1 MSEKKITLEK
11 CGIVD
16 PLDIESSLKEGAY
29 GGLKTALSRLP
40 EEVRAV
46 VKDAGLRGRG
56 GGGFPV
62 FSKWDVCTGS
72 DEQERYLVCNGVEGD
87 PRSQGT
93 RTLLTGDPHRV
104 LEGMII
110 AAYANGAGSGY
121 LYCTAGSETREIF
134 GTALKQAREKGM
146 LGKAI
151 QGTSF
156 GFDIELFGGAG
167 DFIVG
172 EETVL
177 ISSMECGRPVA
188 RPKPPYPAQTGF
200 RGKPTVVHNPETLAN
215 LPAILQR
222 GAGWFRTLGVE
233 HDPGTRVLTLTGGV
247 EPAGVIEVECGTPL
261 REILF
266 HEGRGIVQGKQF
278 KALQLGGPTGG
289 FVPESLLDTPLDSDS
304 LKDAGQI
311 VGSGSIL
318 VITDD
323 VLLVETVRDA
333 VALSV
338 GSSCGLC
345 VPCRFG
351 LKVIQNLLDKLVEG
365 EAVDEDL
372 TLLNEMSNHIK
383 DTSLCGLGKT
393 APLPVL
399 TSLKHFPSDYSSRI
413 KARPVAVG
421 A

>member
-1 MSEKKITLEK
+1 MAEKKITLEK

-29 GGLKTALSRLP
+29 EGLKTALSRSP
-40 EEVRAV
+40 GEVRAA

-62 FSKWDVCTGS
+62 FSKWDVCAGS

-93 RTLLTGDPHRV
+93 KTLLTGDPHKV
-104 LEGMII
+104 LEGMVI
-110 AAYANGAGSGY
+110 AAYAIGAGSGY
-121 LYCTAGSETREIF
+121 LYCPAESEVQEVF
-134 GTALKQAREKGM
+134 GAALKQAREKGL
-146 LGKAI
+146 LGNAI
-151 QGTSF
+151 CGTSF
-156 GFDIELFGGAG
+156 EFDIELFGGAG
-167 DFIVG
+167 DLILG

-188 RPKPPYPAQTGF
+188 RPKPPYPVQTGF
-200 RGKPTVVHNPETLAN
+200 RGKPPAVHNPETLAN
-215 LPAILQR
+215 LPAILGR
-222 GAGWFRTLGVE
+222 GAGWFRSLGVE
-233 HDPGTRVLTLTGGV
+233 NDPGTRILTLTGDV
-247 EPAGVIEVECGTPL
+247 QRSEVVEVEIGTPL
-261 REILF
+261 REIIF
-266 HEGRGIVQGKQF
+266 DIGRGVTEGKHF
-278 KALQLGGPTGG
+278 KAIQLGGPTGG
-289 FVPESLLDTPLDSDS
+289 FIPESLLDTSLDSDS
-304 LKDAGQI
+304 LKDVGQI
-311 VGSGSIL
+311 VGSGNIL

-333 VALSV
+333 IAISV
-338 GSSCGLC
+338 DASCGLC

-351 LKVIQNLLDKLVEG
+351 LKVVQNLLDKLVEG
-365 EAVDEDL
+365 EAVDEDVTIL
-372 TLLNEMSNHIK
+372 EEMSQHIK

-399 TSLKHFPSDYSSRI
+399 TSLKHFRSDYSARI
-413 KARPVAVG
+413 KPRPVAVG

>member
-1 MSEKKITLEK
+1 MAEKKITLEK

-16 PLDIESSLKEGAY
+16 PLNIESSRKEGGY
-29 GGLKTALSRLP
+29 EGLKTALSRSP

-56 GGGFPV
+56 GAGFPV

-87 PRSQGT
+87 PRSQGG

-104 LEGMII
+104 LEGMVI
-110 AAYANGAGSGY
+110 AAYAIGAGSGY
-121 LYCTAGSETREIF
+121 LYCPSGSEAQEIL
-134 GTALKQAREKGM
+134 GVALKQAREQGM

-151 QGTSF
+151 YGSSF
-156 GFDIELFGGAG
+156 DFDIELFGGAG

-177 ISSMECGRPVA
+177 ISSMECGRLIA
-188 RPKPPYPAQTGF
+188 RPKPPYPAQAGF
-200 RGKPTVVHNPETLAN
+200 RGKPTVVHHPETLAN
-215 LPAILQR
+215 LPAILKR
-222 GAGWFRTLGVE
+222 GAEWFRSLGVE

-247 EPAGVIEVECGTPL
+247 EPAGVIEVECGTTL

-266 HEGRGIVQGKQF
+266 QEGRGIVQGKQF
-278 KALQLGGPTGG
+278 KAIQLGGPTGG
-289 FVPESLLDTPLDSDS
+289 FIPESLLDTPLDSDS

-311 VGSGSIL
+311 MGSGSIL

-333 VALSV
+333 IALSV
-338 GSSCGLC
+338 DASCGLC

-351 LKVIQNLLDKLVEG
+351 LKVIQNLLDKLVGG

-372 TLLNEMSNHIK
+372 TLLEEMSQHSR

-399 TSLKHFPSDYSSRI
+399 TSLNHFRSDYSAYI
-413 KARPVAVG
+413 KARPAAVG

>member
-29 GGLKTALSRLP
+29 EGLKTALSRSP

-62 FSKWDVCTGS
+62 FSKWDVCAGS
-72 DEQERYLVCNGVEGD
+72 DEQERYLVCNGVDGD

-93 RTLLTGDPHRV
+93 RTLLSGDPHRV

-110 AAYANGAGSGY
+110 AAYAIGAGSGY
-121 LYCTAGSETREIF
+121 LYCPAGSEIQEIL
-134 GTALKQAREKGM
+134 GAALKQAREKGM
-146 LGKAI
+146 LGKTI
-151 QGTSF
+151 LGTSF
-156 GFDIELFGGAG
+156 DFAIELIGGAG

-177 ISSMECGRPVA
+177 ISSMESGRPVA
-188 RPKPPYPAQTGF
+188 RPKPPYPAQAGF
-200 RGKPTVVHNPETLAN
+200 RGKPTVVHGPETLAN
-215 LPAILQR
+215 LPAILNR
-222 GAGWFRTLGVE
+222 GAGWFRSLGVE
-233 HDPGTRVLTLTGGV
+233 SDPGTRVVTLTGGV

-261 REILF
+261 KEILF
-266 HEGRGIVQGKQF
+266 QEGRRVVQGKQF
-278 KALQLGGPTGG
+278 KAIQLGGPTGG
-289 FVPESLLDTPLDSDS
+289 FIPESLLDTPLDSDS

-311 VGSGSIL
+311 MGSGSIL

-323 VLLVETVRDA
+323 VSLVETVRDTI
-333 VALSV
+333 ALSV
-338 GSSCGLC
+338 DASCGLC

-351 LKVIQNLLDKLVEG
+351 LKVVQNLLDKLVEG
-365 EAVDEDL
+365 GAVDEDL
-372 TLLNEMSNHIK
+372 TLLKEMCTHIK

-399 TSLKHFPSDYSSRI
+399 TSLNHFPSDYSACI
-413 KARPVAVG
+413 KARPVAVS

>member
-29 GGLKTALSRLP
+29 EGLKTALSRSP

-56 GGGFPV
+56 GAGFPV
-62 FSKWDVCTGS
+62 FSKWDVCS
-72 DEQERYLVCNGVEGD
+72 RSVEQERYLVCNGVAGD
-87 PRSQGT
+87 LRSQGT

-104 LEGMII
+104 LEGMVI
-110 AAYANGAGSGY
+110 AAYAIGAVSGY
-121 LYCTAGSETREIF
+121 LYCPAGSETQKIF
-134 GTALKQAREKGM
+134 GAALKQAREKGL

-151 QGTSF
+151 HGTSF
-156 GFDIELFGGAG
+156 DFDIELFGGMG
-167 DFIVG
+167 TFIVG

-177 ISSMECGRPVA
+177 ISCMETGRAVA
-188 RPKPPYPAQTGF
+188 RPKPPYPAQAGF

-233 HDPGTRVLTLTGGV
+233 NDPGTRVVTLTGDVQRLGV
-247 EPAGVIEVECGTPL
+247 VEVESGTPL
-261 REILF
+261 KEIVF
-266 HEGRGIVQGKQF
+266 EIGGGVPEGKHF
-278 KALQLGGPTGG
+278 KAIQLGGPTGG
-289 FVPESLLDTPLDSDS
+289 LVPESLLDTPLDSDS
-304 LKDAGQI
+304 LKEAGQI
-311 VGSGSIL
+311 MGSGSIR

-333 VALSV
+333 IALSV
-338 GSSCGLC
+338 DASCGLC

-351 LKVIQNLLDKLVEG
+351 LKVVENLLDKLVKG
-365 EAVDEDL
+365 EAVDEDV
-372 TLLNEMSNHIK
+372 TLLEEMSHHIK

-399 TSLKHFPSDYSSRI
+399 TSLNHFRSDFSARI
-413 KARPVAVG
+413 KDRPVAVS